1 LKLNV
6 AIFLENVILNFSY
19 KENVFLSNATSN
31 NKNLQKKRVALK
43 IRIDFNF
50 LYKVKPIK
58 FFDKNEIKICM
69 NKNLV

>member
-1 LKLNV
+1 VVNAIANANQPVIVFHLLKLNV

-43 IRIDFNF
+43 N
-50 LYKVKPIK
+50 
-58 FFDKNEIKICM
+58 
-69 NKNLV
+69 

>member
-1 LKLNV
+1 VVNAIANANQPVIVFHLLKLNV

-43 IRIDFNF
+43 
-50 LYKVKPIK
+50 K
-58 FFDKNEIKICM
+58 
-69 NKNLV
+69 